1 MKEIWTPNGQDI
13 NGTRGT
19 MQDTFPNS
27 TKAISNNITHTNLHT
42 PSTNSTGITL
52 QHRG

>member
-1 MKEIWTPNGQDI
+1 MKGVWTPNGQGI

-27 TKAISNNITHTNLHT
+27 TKAISNNITHTTLHT
-42 PSTNSTGITL
+42 PSTNSTGSTL
-52 QHRG
+52 